1 MGEISTSIGRRIRDK
16 KKKKGRRKMK
26 RPRRGTNRSL
36 LKTGFTCLF
45 LEEAAVKIKRGE
57 ERKERREQGRGQREG
72 QKEGGKERKRAKECA
87 QALFH
92 N

>member
-16 KKKKGRRKMK
+16 TKREKKDEEAKKRNQEKSIE
-26 RPRRGTNRSL
+26 NW
-36 LKTGFTCLF
+36 FHFLF

-72 QKEGGKERKRAKECA
+72 QKEGGKERKRAKECT